1 MAENNCI
8 YPLANQHAGQPCLV
22 LLYCYRHPRQAPESV
37 ASANPFWWRGPMFGR
52 ALANQNA
59 TRSSGFW
66 LTSRT
71 MAWDRANPV
80 WPSKRL
86 CLFCLFPRPISTVHL
101 RHQSPLAS
109 LHSLHTSRT
118 DPLVPSL
125 SFLVSLSQLFRSRP
139 CSSEEST
146 SVNFRSVSGSP
157 SGHSDRRP
165 ACRLRHPTAALTP
178 TSPNQRE

>member
-59 TRSSGFW
+59 KRSSGFW
-66 LTSRT
+66 LTSRI

-101 RHQSPLAS
+101 SHQSPLSS
-109 LHSLHTSRT
+109 LLSLHTSRT

-125 SFLVSLSQLFRSRP
+125 SFIVSLPTVSLQAVFQQAQRP
-139 CSSEEST
+139 ST
-146 SVNFRSVSGSP
+146 SGPCPV
-157 SGHSDRRP
+157 RRRATPIAGLP
-165 ACRLRHPTAALTP
+165 ADYGILLRH
-178 TSPNQRE
+178 

>member
-1 MAENNCI
+1 MAENNCL
-8 YPLANQHAGQPCLV
+8 YPLANQHAGQPCIV

-59 TRSSGFW
+59 KRSSGFW
-66 LTSRT
+66 LTSRI

-86 CLFCLFPRPISTVHL
+86 CLFCLFPRPISTVQSQPPITAL
-101 RHQSPLAS
+101 LSPLS
-109 LHSLHTSRT
+109 PHVSNRPSR
-118 DPLVPSL
+118 SL
-125 SFLVSLSQLFRSRP
+125 SFFHCLAPNCFAPGRVP
-139 CSSEEST
+139 AGST